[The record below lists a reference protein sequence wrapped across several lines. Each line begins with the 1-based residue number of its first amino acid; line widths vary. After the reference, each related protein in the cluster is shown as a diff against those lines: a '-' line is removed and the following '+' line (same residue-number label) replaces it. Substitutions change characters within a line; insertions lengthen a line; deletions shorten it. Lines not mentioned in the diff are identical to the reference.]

1 MQGPA
6 SRVGVKVNAAVGV
19 NGIGVDVGGICVGK
33 TAVGGR
39 NGVGAEGVEQATAKE
54 KIGRRIKKRR
64 RKKRGVISKLYAQA
78 GVVIKEKDTASR
90 VLVSSYASSSTA
102 PAPSPPPSPS
112 PMSSGR
118 AISPLSDFWR
128 MTPSISPIRS
138 GLLRR

>member
-6 SRVGVKVNAAVGV
+6 STVGVKVNAAVGV
-19 NGIGVDVGGICVGK
+19 NGTGVAVGGICVGK

-78 GVVIKEKDTASR
+78 GVVIKEKDTGKPCPR
-90 VLVSSYASSSTA
+90 VFLCFFFNRAGSIAA
-102 PAPSPPPSPS
+102 
-112 PMSSGR
+112 
-118 AISPLSDFWR
+118 AISIAHVEREGNLATERFLADDAFDF
-128 MTPSISPIRS
+128 THEVGIAA
-138 GLLRR
+138 